1 MAYTCKKG
9 GTIMQGS
16 IGMPDWEACETCEN
30 WGDNGCNLPD
40 INLILHELGDWIL
53 CEQYKEREDI

>member
-1 MAYTCKKG
+1 
-9 GTIMQGS
+9 MQGS
-16 IGMPDWEACETCEN
+16 IGMPDWEACETCKN

-53 CEQYKEREDI
+53 CEQYKEREDGD